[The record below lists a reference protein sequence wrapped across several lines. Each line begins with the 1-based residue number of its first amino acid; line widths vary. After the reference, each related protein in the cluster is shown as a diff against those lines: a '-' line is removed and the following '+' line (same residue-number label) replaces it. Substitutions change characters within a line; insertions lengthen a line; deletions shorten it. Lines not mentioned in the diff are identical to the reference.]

1 MGRQRACVGGG
12 RILWWYNIKIRDD
25 PHFSPICLLLRNIL
39 QSFQSIERA
48 GWERPNNLS
57 LIKGSISTSFCVTYI
72 FGGSS
77 KGNCSFHQKTHPF
90 QHNPRKKLLVEHIFS
105 SMDILPLQ
113 FFKGICSLLNE
124 KLWDITWGA
133 TSQKMLFWL
142 KITSFKHW
150 NSYTWCASGIFQS
163 IQL

>member
-77 KGNCSFHQKTHPF
+77 KGNCSFHQKKHPF
-90 QHNPRKKLLVEHIFS
+90 QHNPRKKTTGRTYFFLNGYSPITVFQGHLFIAKWKALGHYLGCNITKDAFLVENR
-105 SMDILPLQ
+105 Q
-113 FFKGICSLLNE
+113 FQ
-124 KLWDITWGA
+124 T
-133 TSQKMLFWL
+133 L
-142 KITSFKHW
+142 K
-150 NSYTWCASGIFQS
+150 
-163 IQL
+163 